1 MAVTQGAFQPASQER
16 ILDQAASLSWGL
28 QTRAAVYL
36 YIWTAQVSLLKWAI
50 FLVMYKAD
58 ENAAWLCVALQ
69 LCSADSTK
77 TWVLSADKAVRTPE
91 IQKRK
96 QLCAG
101 LTRCYYRDLFLP
113 LFLAEWLANWEVPLQ
128 IEIIHSVQYIHS
140 GWHQNGHPVPSL
152 STRL

>member
-16 ILDQAASLSWGL
+16 ILTKQQVCPGVSKPEL
-28 QTRAAVYL
+28 L
-36 YIWTAQVSLLKWAI
+36 YICIYELFRYPCLSGHF

-96 QLCAG
+96 QMCAG

-113 LFLAEWLANWEVPLQ
+113 LFLAEWLATWEVPLQ

-140 GWHQNGHPVPSL
+140 G
-152 STRL
+152 